1 MRILLLGPPGSGK
14 GTQGKLLSE
23 RLGVPAISTGDI
35 LRAAVREGTPLG
47 RQAQAIM
54 AKGELVPDDL
64 MIGLIRERVAQRDA
78 REGFI
83 LDGFPRTVP
92 QAEALEALLS
102 GNGQAL
108 SAVLNFSVPEPEL
121 VERMLQRARAEG
133 REDDRPE
140 TIRERLRVYRDKT
153 EPLIGYYRKKDL
165 VVEVPGVGTIPE
177 ITARVESA
185 LKSVR
190 PAAQAAAITRESA
203 TRSRA

>member
-102 GNGQAL
+102 GNGDAL

>member
-35 LRAAVREGTPLG
+35 LRQAVREGTPLG

-54 AKGELVPDDL
+54 AKGELVSDDV
-64 MIGLIRERVAQRDA
+64 IVGLIRERIGQADA
-78 REGFI
+78 RRGFI

-92 QAEALEALLS
+92 QAEALGTMLS
-102 GNGQAL
+102 GNGDGL

-165 VVEVPGVGTIPE
+165 VSDIAGVGTIPE
-177 ITARVESA
+177 IASRVESA
-185 LKSVR
+185 LSVR
-190 PAAQAAAITRESA
+190 GAGGAAPA
-203 TRSRA
+203 RSRA

>member
-35 LRAAVREGTPLG
+35 LRQAVKDGSALG
-47 RQAQAIM
+47 QKAQAIM
-54 AKGELVPDDL
+54 ARGELVPDDL
-64 MIGLIRERVAQRDA
+64 IVNLIRERIARRDSVA
-78 REGFI
+78 GFI

-92 QAEALEALLS
+92 QAEALETMLS
-102 GNGQAL
+102 GNGDGL

-121 VERMLQRARAEG
+121 VERMLQRAKAEG

-140 TIRERLRVYRDKT
+140 TIRERLRVYREKT

-165 VVEVPGVGTIPE
+165 VADVAGVGTIPE
-177 ITARVESA
+177 ITARVDNALRRFGSA
-185 LKSVR
+185 
-190 PAAQAAAITRESA
+190 A
-203 TRSRA
+203 

>member
-1 MRILLLGPPGSGK
+1 MRILILGPPGSGK

-102 GNGQAL
+102 GNGDAL

>member
-35 LRAAVREGTPLG
+35 LRQAVKEGTPLG

-54 AKGELVPDDL
+54 ASGELVSDDV
-64 MIGLIRERVAQRDA
+64 IVGLIRDRIAQRDA
-78 REGFI
+78 RDGFI

-92 QAEALEALLS
+92 QAEALEAMLS
-102 GNGQAL
+102 GNGDAL

-121 VERMLQRARAEG
+121 VDRMLQRARAES
-133 REDDRPE
+133 REDDRAE
-140 TIRERLRVYRDKT
+140 TIRERLRVYREKT

-165 VVEVPGVGTIPE
+165 VADVPGVGTIPE
-177 ITARVESA
+177 ITARVDNA
-185 LKSVR
+185 LMSVR
-190 PAAQAAAITRESA
+190 RVGTA

>member
-35 LRAAVREGTPLG
+35 LRQAVKEGTPLG

-54 AKGELVPDDL
+54 ASGELVSDDV
-64 MIGLIRERVAQRDA
+64 IVGLIRDRIAQRDA
-78 REGFI
+78 RDGFI
-83 LDGFPRTVP
+83 LDGFPRTVA
-92 QAEALEALLS
+92 QAEALETMLS
-102 GNGQAL
+102 GNGDGL

-121 VERMLQRARAEG
+121 VERMLHRAQAEG

-140 TIRERLRVYRDKT
+140 TIRERLRVYREKT

-165 VVEVPGVGTIPE
+165 VADVPGVGTIPE
-177 ITARVESA
+177 ITARVDNA
-185 LKSVR
+185 LMSVR
-190 PAAQAAAITRESA
+190 RAGTAA
-203 TRSRA
+203 RSRA

>member
-35 LRAAVREGTPLG
+35 LRQAVKEGTPLG

-54 AKGELVPDDL
+54 ASGELVPDDV
-64 MIGLIRERVAQRDA
+64 IVGLIRERISQRDA
-78 REGFI
+78 GEGFI
-83 LDGFPRTVP
+83 LDGFPRTVA
-92 QAEALEALLS
+92 QAEALETMLS
-102 GNGQAL
+102 GNGDGL

-121 VERMLQRARAEG
+121 VERMLHRAQAEG

-140 TIRERLRVYRDKT
+140 TIRERLRVYREKT

-165 VVEVPGVGTIPE
+165 VADVPGVGTIAE
-177 ITARVESA
+177 ITARVENA
-185 LKSVR
+185 LSSR
-190 PAAQAAAITRESA
+190 RAGTAAAS
-203 TRSRA
+203 RSRA

>member
-35 LRAAVREGTPLG
+35 LRQAVKDGTSLG

-64 MIGLIRERVAQRDA
+64 IVNMIRDRIGRPDA
-78 REGFI
+78 RGGFI

-92 QAEALEALLS
+92 QAEALETMLS
-102 GNGQAL
+102 GNGDGL

-121 VERMLQRARAEG
+121 VERMLQRAKAEG

-165 VVEVPGVGTIPE
+165 VADVPGVGTVPE
-177 ITARVESA
+177 ITARVENALRRFGSA
-185 LKSVR
+185 
-190 PAAQAAAITRESA
+190 A
-203 TRSRA
+203 

>member
-1 MRILLLGPPGSGK
+1 MRILLLGPPGSSK

-35 LRAAVREGTPLG
+35 LRQAVKDGSALG
-47 RQAQAIM
+47 REAQAIM
-54 AKGELVPDDL
+54 ARGELVPDEL
-64 MIGLIRERVAQRDA
+64 MIGLIRERIARRDA

-102 GNGQAL
+102 GNGHAL

-140 TIRERLRVYRDKT
+140 TIRERLRVYREKT
-153 EPLIGYYRKKDL
+153 EPLIGYYKKKDL
-165 VVEVPGVGTIPE
+165 VADVPGVGTIPE
-177 ITARVESA
+177 ITARVEAA
-185 LKSVR
+185 LGSVR
-190 PAAQAAAITRESA
+190 PAPA
-203 TRSRA
+203 TASRSRA

>member
-35 LRAAVREGTPLG
+35 LRQAVKEGTPLG

-54 AKGELVPDDL
+54 ASGELVPDEV
-64 MIGLIRERVAQRDA
+64 IVGLIRERIAQRDA
-78 REGFI
+78 RDGFI

-92 QAEALEALLS
+92 QAEALETMLS
-102 GNGQAL
+102 GNGDAL

-121 VERMLQRARAEG
+121 VERMLQRARAES

-140 TIRERLRVYRDKT
+140 TIRERLRVYREKT

-165 VVEVPGVGTIPE
+165 VADVPGVGTIPE
-177 ITARVESA
+177 ITARVDNA
-185 LKSVR
+185 LMSVR
-190 PAAQAAAITRESA
+190 RVSTA

>member
-35 LRAAVREGTPLG
+35 LRQAVKEGTPLG

-54 AKGELVPDDL
+54 ASGELVSDDV
-64 MIGLIRERVAQRDA
+64 IVELIRERIAQRDA
-78 REGFI
+78 RDGFI

-92 QAEALEALLS
+92 QAEALETMLS
-102 GNGQAL
+102 GNGDAL

-121 VERMLQRARAEG
+121 VERMLQRARAES
-133 REDDRPE
+133 REDDRAE
-140 TIRERLRVYRDKT
+140 TIRERLRVYREKT

-165 VVEVPGVGTIPE
+165 VADVPGVGTIPE
-177 ITARVESA
+177 ITARVDNA
-185 LKSVR
+185 LMSVR
-190 PAAQAAAITRESA
+190 RAGTAA
-203 TRSRA
+203 RSRA

>member
-35 LRAAVREGTPLG
+35 LRQAVKDGTTLG

-54 AKGELVPDDL
+54 AKGDLVPDDL
-64 MIGLIRERVAQRDA
+64 IVNLIRDRIGRSDA
-78 REGFI
+78 GAGFI

-92 QAEALEALLS
+92 QAEALETMLS
-102 GNGQAL
+102 GNGDGL

-121 VERMLQRARAEG
+121 VERMLQRAKAEG

-165 VVEVPGVGTIPE
+165 VADVPGVGTVPE
-177 ITARVESA
+177 ITARVENALRRFGSA
-185 LKSVR
+185 
-190 PAAQAAAITRESA
+190 A
-203 TRSRA
+203 